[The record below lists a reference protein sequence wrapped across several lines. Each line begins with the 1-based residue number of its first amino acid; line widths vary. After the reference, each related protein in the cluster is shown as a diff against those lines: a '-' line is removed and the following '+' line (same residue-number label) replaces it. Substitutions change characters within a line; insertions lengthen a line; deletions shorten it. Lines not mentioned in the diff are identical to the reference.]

1 MVWAE
6 EKMGRI
12 RVCEKVP
19 GSSARHRT
27 LGRVARLGALVS
39 GMPSALAV
47 GVGRYDDKC
56 VRVVVEERKGQRA
69 KRCGSGQSRNQVVA
83 LGGRC

>member
-12 RVCEKVP
+12 RVCEKVR

-47 GVGRYDDKC
+47 GVGRYDEEC
-56 VRVVVEERKGQRA
+56 VRVVAEKKKGQRA
-69 KRCGSGQSRNQVVA
+69 KDADLVNRGTK
-83 LGGRC
+83 